1 MTSEPGTIEAG
12 EALKDNGFAV
22 AGDVAPGFEPVR
34 TEFARLIEIEPDC
47 AGQFCAYVGGRR
59 VVDLWGGP
67 DVGPDDLRGVFSSTK
82 GVAGICMA
90 LLVQRRLLELDAR
103 VSRYW
108 PEFAAGGKQGVTV
121 RLALSHQAGLVGVE
135 PQLST
140 LEEGFDHDLNAA
152 RLAAQVPQWH
162 PGAACGYH
170 SLTLGTIMDELG
182 RRTTG
187 LPLAQFFR
195 QEIGIP
201 CGIDFFVATTPEEEP
216 RVKPLLPAEPTAEQL
231 EVNASSPTEPDS
243 LPGLAINA
251 AGVRRNPSF
260 DPSVPLPNRSLVRAA
275 GQPAVSGVGSA
286 RGLARLYAISIG
298 EVDGME
304 QILSAETMTSVSQIQ
319 AAGEDLVLGH
329 SVRFAIVFQKPRRD
343 YEFGSHLAFGHDG
356 VGGSLGVA
364 DPWHHLAYAWIPRRM
379 TFPGGYDPR
388 GLAMAKIARQCAFDL
403 AGA

>member
-1 MTSEPGTIEAG
+1 MLVNS
-12 EALKDNGFAV
+12 ALM
-22 AGDVAPGFEPVR
+22 VR
-34 TEFARLIEIEPDC
+34 
-47 AGQFCAYVGGRR
+47 GRR

-108 PEFAAGGKQGVTV
+108 PEFAAGGKQVVTV

-140 LEEGFDHDLNAA
+140 LEEGLDHGLNAA

-162 PGAACGYH
+162 PGATRGYH

-182 RRTTG
+182 RRLTG

-201 CGIDFFVATTPEEEP
+201 RGIDFFIATTDEEEP
-216 RVKPLLPAEPTAEQL
+216 RVKPLLPAEPTAEEQ
-231 EVNASSPTEPDS
+231 EAKVANPTEPDS

-260 DPSVPLPNRSLVRAA
+260 DFSVPLPNRRLVRAA
-275 GQPAVSGVGSA
+275 GQPAVSGVGTA
-286 RGLARLYAISIG
+286 RGLARLYAMSFG
-298 EVDGME
+298 EVDGMLP
-304 QILSAETMTSVSQIQ
+304 ILSSETTTAVSQIQ
-319 AAGEDLVLGH
+319 TAGEDLVLGH
-329 SVRFAIVFQKPRRD
+329 SVRFAIVFQKPRSD
-343 YEFGSHLAFGHDG
+343 YPFGSHLAFGHDG
-356 VGGSLGVA
+356 VGGSLAVA
-364 DPWHHLAYAWIPRRM
+364 DPWHELAYAWIPRRM
-379 TFPGGYDPR
+379 TFPGGADPR
-388 GLAMAKIARQCAFDL
+388 GLVMGKIARQCAFDL
-403 AGA
+403 VDG